1 MKKRVI
7 LFCFI
12 CMLSVC
18 NLWAFVVKGTIIDA
32 STKEPLIGVSIFI
45 ESLNKGAITDFN
57 GNYELS
63 LPEGKYSMRISYV
76 GYREILEEDV
86 FLNKDLVVDFE
97 MSVDAQVLNDVV
109 VTAQKNMENEKML
122 QLERKISSLAIEN
135 IGAKEMSMKG
145 IGNVAEGVKKLTGIS
160 IASSGQLVVR
170 GLGDRYSMT
179 TLNGLPI
186 ASPNPDN
193 KLIPLD
199 IFPLSTIKNI
209 TVKKVYNPSQYADYS
224 GAHIDITTKNIVN
237 ENYFNIGVN
246 VGLNTSTI
254 GTYRLGMD
262 NSSLFLKSS
271 VDKQALNLS
280 LSDYD
285 NYVKNNPIFTTSF
298 GVKSYN
304 WMPNL
309 GLNLGLG
316 HKFKLGDHI
325 LSLVL
330 SGTID
335 NDYQNTKDATYKTL
349 EATGNIQNDFII
361 NSYEHNL
368 NIAALGCLGLT
379 LRKSDHV
386 GYTFFYARNASNE
399 FQERKGI
406 DAEGHNLVG
415 INDITH
421 IYSLL
426 VNQLEGVHY
435 LGDSE
440 SWKLT
445 WAGSYCLTTSDE
457 PDRRQVMFEKKA
469 DRVLSLFKLNRQET
483 MRYFGD
489 LNESEWNASIN
500 ASWDWGEKNKLIF
513 GFNMKNKGRLYTAI
527 RFYYNL
533 NKLNPEI
540 DDIYHADNYLNFD
553 NIRNGNIVVERKMQ
567 PKDTYKAGFNIYALH
582 LQHDYYISPS
592 FLLNVGIR
600 AEMSQQSVDYATDG
614 GYKYAKRRELNKFD
628 LFPVLNLKY
637 ELKNNHVFRFSVSR
651 TITRPSFIEMAP
663 FLYQESYGASQIRGN
678 EILNNAYNYNF
689 DLRYEFITDYGDMIS
704 LTGYAKYLENP
715 IERIQTLQGG
725 ATLHSF
731 RNAEQGFATGAEF
744 EAKKQ
749 IIKDFSVGLNASYMY
764 TNVKLSDNGAYTNK
778 ERSLQG
784 ASPILLNVDL
794 TYSPKINDNHQ
805 LGFALLYNFQGE
817 RIYAVGVSGLGDITE
832 LPTNTLNFNLTYN
845 LYKNFT
851 IALKI
856 KDLLAQDAIFKQKVI
871 VTNENVEVERFNR
884 STSFDLSFSYK
895 L

>member
-1 MKKRVI
+1 MKKRII
-7 LFCFI
+7 LFCLI

-18 NLWAFVVKGTIIDA
+18 NLWAFVVKGTVVDA

-45 ESLNKGAITDFN
+45 ESLNKGAITDFE

-63 LPEGKYSMRISYV
+63 LPEGEYSMRISYV
-76 GYREILEEDV
+76 GYRDILKENV
-86 FLNKDLVVDFE
+86 ILNDNLSLDFE
-97 MSVDAQVLNDVV
+97 MSIDAQMLNDVV
-109 VTAQKNMENEKML
+109 VVAQKNMESEKML
-122 QLERKISSLAIEN
+122 QMERKISSLAIEN
-135 IGAKEMSMKG
+135 IGAKEMSLKG
-145 IGNVAEGVKKLTGIS
+145 IGNVADGVKKLTGIS
-160 IASSGQLVVR
+160 IAGSGQLVVR

-199 IFPLSTIKNI
+199 IFPVSTVKNI
-209 TVKKVYNPSQYADYS
+209 TVGKVYNPSQYADYS

-237 ENYFNIGVN
+237 ENYFNIGVSL
-246 VGLNTSTI
+246 GSNTSTI
-254 GTYRLGMD
+254 NSDRLGMD
-262 NSSLFLKSS
+262 NPSLFLKST

-285 NYVKNNPIFTTSF
+285 NYVKDNPIFTTSF
-298 GVKSYN
+298 GVKNHN
-304 WMPNL
+304 WMPNM
-309 GLNLGLG
+309 GLNWGLG
-316 HKFKLGDHI
+316 RKFRLGNNV

-330 SGTID
+330 SNTID

-349 EATGNIQNDFII
+349 EATGNVQNNFKI
-361 NSYEHNL
+361 NSYEQNL

-379 LRKSDHV
+379 LRKSDHI

-399 FQERKGI
+399 FQERKGV
-406 DAEGHNLVG
+406 DSEGHNLVG

-426 VNQLEGVHY
+426 VNQIEGVHY
-435 LGDSE
+435 FGENE

-457 PDRRQVMFEKKA
+457 PDRRQVMFEENEDGK
-469 DRVLSLFKLNRQET
+469 LSLFKLNRQET

-489 LNESEWNASIN
+489 LNENEWNASIN
-500 ASWDWGEKNKLIF
+500 ASWEWGEKNKLIF
-513 GFNMKNKGRLYTAI
+513 GFNMKNKERLYTAT

-533 NKLNPEI
+533 SKLNPEI
-540 DDIYHADNYLNFD
+540 NDAYHADEYLNFD
-553 NIRNGNIVVERKMQ
+553 NIQNGNIAVERKMQ

-582 LQHDYYISPS
+582 VQHDYYVLPS
-592 FLLNVGIR
+592 LLLNVGLR
-600 AEMSQQSVDYATDG
+600 AEMSKQSVNYATDG
-614 GYKYAKRRELNKFD
+614 GYAYAKRRELNKID

-637 ELKNNHVFRFSVSR
+637 ELQNNHLFRFAASR

-678 EILNNAYNYNF
+678 ETLNNAYNYNF
-689 DLRYEFITDYGDMIS
+689 DLRYEWIAESGDMIS

-731 RNAEQGFATGAEF
+731 RNAEQGFAAGIEF
-744 EAKKQ
+744 EAKKE
-749 IIKDFSVGLNASYMY
+749 IIKYLAVGLNASYMH

-784 ASPILLNVDL
+784 ASPILLNMDI

-805 LGFALLYNFQGE
+805 LGFALLYNFQGG

-845 LYKNFT
+845 LYKKFT

-856 KDLLAQDAIFKQKVI
+856 KDLIAHDAIFRQKVI
-871 VTNENVEVERFNR
+871 VTNENVEVERFSK